1 MVSVFGTGIAGRR
14 RSIRL
19 GNLPYYVVL
28 GTWAAFT
35 IGLIVWVVLGSFKT
49 NQEVFGSPWS
59 LPSDPITS
67 AIINYTNAWDKA
79 HVGTYLLNSVIVCG
93 ASVTLIL
100 VLAAPAAYVLS
111 RVAFPGRWAINY
123 YLIAGMGLPVQLIMI
138 PLVVQMSDLKL
149 INTLP
154 GLIIVY
160 SALALPFTTLVLTGF
175 FRTLSREL
183 EDAAAIDGAS
193 KFTTFWRI
201 MLPIAAPGLFTA
213 AILNF
218 VEVWNEFLLVLVLIS
233 DPGKRTLPLG
243 VYGMKQSM
251 AYMGDWSALFAGIVI
266 VILPA
271 TIVFI
276 LVSDRMM
283 RGLSL
288 AAGK

>member
-1 MVSVFGTGIAGRR
+1 MSVFGTGTAGRR
-14 RSIRL
+14 RSISL
-19 GNLPYYVVL
+19 GNLPHYVVL

-35 IGLIVWVVLGSFKT
+35 IGLIAWVVLGSFRT

-59 LPSDPITS
+59 LPRDPITS
-67 AIINYTNAWDKA
+67 AITNYTNAWNKA
-79 HVGTYLLNSVIVCG
+79 HVGTYLVNSVIVCG

-111 RVAFPGRWAINY
+111 RVAFSGRWAINY

-138 PLVVQMSDLKL
+138 PLIVQMSDLKL

-154 GLIIVY
+154 GLIVVY
-160 SALALPFTTLVLTGF
+160 SALSLPFTTLVLTGF

-218 VEVWNEFLLVLVLIS
+218 VDIWNEFFLALLLIREA
-233 DPGKRTLPLG
+233 GKRTLPLG
-243 VYGMKQSM
+243 VYAMKQSM
-251 AYMGDWSALFAGIVI
+251 VYTADWSALFAGVVI

-276 LVSDRMM
+276 LVSDRIM

-288 AAGK
+288 AAGR